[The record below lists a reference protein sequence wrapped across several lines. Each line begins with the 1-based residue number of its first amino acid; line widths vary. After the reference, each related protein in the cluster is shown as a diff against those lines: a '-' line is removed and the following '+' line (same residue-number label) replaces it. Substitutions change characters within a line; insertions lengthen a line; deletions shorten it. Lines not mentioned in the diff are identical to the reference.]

1 MFSKVIFLI
10 LIIQASSSSKTE
22 NCTISTPLQIQF
34 PTEIICQKNET
45 YTVIEAD
52 SNLTGAKCLDGSSYK
67 FLIHKGSGSGSNKFL
82 FYFEGAAYCGADGQE
97 TLLECYDRSLTLL
110 GSSNRFGANGTEY
123 QMNFSAGYASMN
135 KQANPKFYNWNIMF
149 VVYCDGT
156 SSQGYLKEPIM
167 YNGTIP
173 LWFRG
178 FNNTLAVFE
187 YGRKNMGLFEAEE
200 VLLTGGSSGGT
211 TAMFWAPYLQDYF
224 PKSLKVFGLSDGGMF
239 LDEYDSATGCHLF
252 KYQMQNLAYL
262 TNANTSELY
271 RRCKYSYSIDEVW
284 RCMVPQYIYDTI
296 DYPFFLANSQEDT
309 QQLTSFY
316 GIYCLIYGGPQ
327 NCTEKELNKI
337 TWFRE
342 KMMAVI
348 LKIKQDKPSWGFWI
362 RDCFEHTYQFTWAW
376 YGTTMQVF
384 NADLGISL
392 NLQDSFIYWYNDGEI
407 KKHNHNSFI
416 DLLDWKHN
424 TYCIIAK

>member
-1 MFSKVIFLI
+1 MFPSIIFLI
-10 LIIQASSSSKTE
+10 LIIQVSSVQIE
-22 NCTISTPLQIQF
+22 NCTILISNQTTNF
-34 PTEIICQKNET
+34 PDQVLCKKNET
-45 YTVIEAD
+45 YTIIETD
-52 SNLTGAKCLDGSSYK
+52 PNQTGAKCLDGSNYK
-67 FLIHKGSGSGSNKFL
+67 FLVHKGSGSGANKFL
-82 FYFEGAAYCGADGQE
+82 FYFQGAAYCGADGQD
-97 TLLECYDRSLTLL
+97 TIYSCYTRSLSEIGT
-110 GSSNRFGANGTEY
+110 STIFGANGTEY
-123 QMNFSAGYASMN
+123 QKNVSVGYASTN
-135 KQANPKFYNWNIMF
+135 KEANPKFYNWNLMF

-156 SSQGYLKEPIM
+156 NSQGYLEEPIL

-178 FNNTLAVFE
+178 FNNTLAIFE

-211 TAMFWAPYLQDYF
+211 TAMIWASYLQDYF

-239 LDEYDSATGCHLF
+239 LDEYDSATRCHLF
-252 KYQMQNLAYL
+252 KYQMQQLSYL

-284 RCMVPQYIYDTI
+284 RCMIPQYIYNTI
-296 DYPFFLANSQEDT
+296 DYPFFLANSQVDA
-309 QQLTSFY
+309 QQLATFY
-316 GIYCLIYGGPQ
+316 GVYCIIYGGPL
-327 NCTEKELNKI
+327 NCTDLELKKV

-342 KMMAVI
+342 KMLGVI
-348 LKIKQDKPSWGFWI
+348 LKIKQDKPSWGFWL
-362 RDCFEHTYQFTWAW
+362 RTCFEHTYQFTWAW
-376 YGTTMQVF
+376 YGNSMKVF

-407 KKHNHNSFI
+407 KEDNHNSFI

-424 TYCIIAK
+424 TYCSIAK